1 VTGSIFTTKYL
12 NDFWWATAWWKSV
25 IRGVIASGTTYGIVE
40 LFSKRYAGLIP
51 VYDVTTHYTFYYA
64 IPFCTSAFFFT
75 GILPLICVKLQLAL
89 PLSRIMP
96 EFDEELE
103 RTIGRFSRQNSY

>member
-1 VTGSIFTTKYL
+1 MEQWSYL
-12 NDFWWATAWWKSV
+12 VRDNV
-25 IRGVIASGTTYGIVE
+25 
-40 LFSKRYAGLIP
+40 GLIP

-64 IPFCTSAFFFT
+64 IPFWISAFICT
-75 GILPLICVKLQLAL
+75 GILPMLCVRLQLAL

-103 RTIGRFSRQNSY
+103 RTFGRLSRQNSY